1 MRVWSFLQQTLCRV
15 LLQENNSKSLQ
26 MYVWSSNEIMSAT
39 IFLDLPHIAKGILWL
54 LQIVRKIC
62 CMCYAKGEK
71 SWEWSWTLLL
81 VCATTLLFFLRC
93 IPWKLLILI
102 CTSLSRSSVVVY
114 WSVCGI
120 AAVEMDRILFI
131 ISYILQ
137 YITYFV
143 KKLIYFFQTFAPW
156 KKLHK

>member
-1 MRVWSFLQQTLCRV
+1 MELFSHQILCRV

-62 CMCYAKGEK
+62 CMYNEKGEK
-71 SWEWSWTLLL
+71 KVENG
-81 VCATTLLFFLRC
+81 VGRFYYATTSLLFFLRC

-131 ISYILQ
+131 ISRYN
-137 YITYFV
+137 
-143 KKLIYFFQTFAPW
+143 
-156 KKLHK
+156 

>member
-1 MRVWSFLQQTLCRV
+1 MCFTVFFSHQILCRV

-62 CMCYAKGEK
+62 CMYNEKGEK
-71 SWEWSWTLLL
+71 KKLRMELDASTMPHTS
-81 VCATTLLFFLRC
+81 TTSLLFFLRC

-114 WSVCGI
+114 WPVCGI
-120 AAVEMDRILFI
+120 AVEMDRILLI
-131 ISYILQ
+131 ISYVLHIL
-137 YITYFV
+137 
-143 KKLIYFFQTFAPW
+143 W
-156 KKLHK
+156 KN

>member
-1 MRVWSFLQQTLCRV
+1 MYSKKPLKLGLYEMEFFSHQILCRV

-62 CMCYAKGEK
+62 CMYNEKGEKK

-81 VCATTLLFFLRC
+81 CYYFSIVFPSLHPLKAFDINLHLIESKFRCCLLV
-93 IPWKLLILI
+93 
-102 CTSLSRSSVVVY
+102 SVWYCCCRDGSNFVY
-114 WSVCGI
+114 N
-120 AAVEMDRILFI
+120 
-131 ISYILQ
+131 
-137 YITYFV
+137 
-143 KKLIYFFQTFAPW
+143 
-156 KKLHK
+156 

>member
-1 MRVWSFLQQTLCRV
+1 MEFFSHQILCRV

-62 CMCYAKGEK
+62 CMYNEKGEKK
-71 SWEWSWTLLL
+71 SWEWSWTLLHS
-81 VCATTLLFFLRC
+81 TTSLLFFLRC

-120 AAVEMDRILFI
+120 AVEMDRISFI
-131 ISYILQ
+131 IS
-137 YITYFV
+137 
-143 KKLIYFFQTFAPW
+143 IYN
-156 KKLHK
+156 

>member
-1 MRVWSFLQQTLCRV
+1 
-15 LLQENNSKSLQ
+15 

-62 CMCYAKGEK
+62 CMYNEKGEK
-71 SWEWSWTLLL
+71 KVENG
-81 VCATTLLFFLRC
+81 VGRFYYATTSLLFFLRC

-120 AAVEMDRILFI
+120 AVEMDRI
-131 ISYILQ
+131 
-137 YITYFV
+137 TYFV
-143 KKLIYFFQTFAPW
+143 EKLIQFFQTFTPW
-156 KKLHK
+156 KKSTNKRWTFLIFLRQKKVHKEWLFLKFVNCSVHFTLF